1 MSELLERF
9 SFHYAKFNSQVALC
23 LAIIWLAVIAC
34 AISSILSQ
42 PFTRKQRLF
51 WLLLVLLVPGI
62 GLLAYLPFSFS
73 KEEIPEFLLLKSHNE
88 RHKRAQQQARALP
101 ARRP

>member
-9 SFHYAKFNSQVALC
+9 SFQYAKFNPQVALC
-23 LAIIWLAVIAC
+23 LAIIWVAVLAC
-34 AISSILSQ
+34 ASSSILSQ
-42 PFTRKQRLF
+42 PFTKKQRIF
-51 WLLLVLLVPGI
+51 WLLLVLLLPGV

-73 KEEIPEFLLLKSHNE
+73 KEEIPEFFLLKSQND
-88 RHKRAQQQARALP
+88 RHKRAQQQTRSLP